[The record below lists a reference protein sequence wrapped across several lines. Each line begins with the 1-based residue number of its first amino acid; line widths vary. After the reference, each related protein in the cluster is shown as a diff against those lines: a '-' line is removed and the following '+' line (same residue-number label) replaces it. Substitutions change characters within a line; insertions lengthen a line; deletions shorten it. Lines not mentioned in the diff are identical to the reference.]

1 VSDKSKMLILK
12 EQMFQGRSYDCKVVM
27 YKPDRDKARIYC
39 ETQPT
44 NGATPITLFFTS
56 MEKAE
61 DGFNLLCSIAKRTL
75 SYQESKHSKE
85 QQ

>member
-1 VSDKSKMLILK
+1 MSDKSKMVILK
-12 EQMFQGRSYDCKVVM
+12 EEMFQGKSYDCKVVM

-44 NGATPITLFFTS
+44 NGAMPMTLFFTS

-61 DGFNLLCSIAKRTL
+61 DGFNLLTSIVKRTF
-75 SYQESKHSKE
+75 SYQDKKHTKE
-85 QQ
+85 

>member
-1 VSDKSKMLILK
+1 MSDKSKMVILK
-12 EQMFQGRSYDCKVVM
+12 EEMFQGKSYDCKVVM

-44 NGATPITLFFTS
+44 NGAMPMTLFFTS

-61 DGFNLLCSIAKRTL
+61 DGFNLLTSIVKRTF
-75 SYQESKHSKE
+75 SYQDKKRTKE
-85 QQ
+85 

>member
-27 YKPDRDKARIYC
+27 YKLDQDKARIYC

-44 NGATPITLFFTS
+44 NGAMPMTLFFTS

-61 DGFNLLCSIAKRTL
+61 DGFDLLTSIVKRTL
-75 SYQESKHSKE
+75 SYQENKHTKE
-85 QQ
+85 

>member
-1 VSDKSKMLILK
+1 MVILK
-12 EQMFQGRSYDCKVVM
+12 EEMFQGKSYDCKVVM

-44 NGATPITLFFTS
+44 NGAMPMTLFFTS

-61 DGFNLLCSIAKRTL
+61 DGFNLLTSIVKRTF
-75 SYQESKHSKE
+75 SYQDKKHTKE
-85 QQ
+85 